1 MEIIK
6 KTILQ
11 ALTTGTTVTGG
22 TIIIPDSDAVYYM
35 KIGLKQDTRDV
46 GFLDAWIEPVVPE
59 PPVPPEPPVET
70 DYYIEYNYDVFTDDD
85 GSEFLW

>member
-22 TIIIPDSDAVYYM
+22 TIIIPDLSAMYYM
-35 KIGLKQDTRDV
+35 KVLLKQDTRDV
-46 GFLDAWIEPVVPE
+46 GFLDAYIEPVE
-59 PPVPPEPPVET
+59 PPIPPEPPTVT
-70 DYYIEYNYDVFTDDD
+70 NYYIEFNNDVFIDSNGD
-85 GSEFLW
+85 EFVWI

>member
-22 TIIIPDSDAVYYM
+22 TIIIPDLSAMYYM

-46 GFLDAWIEPVVPE
+46 GFLDAYIE
-59 PPVPPEPPVET
+59 PPEPPIPPEPPTVT
-70 DYYIEYNYDVFTDDD
+70 NYYIEYNNDVFID
-85 GSEFLW
+85 GNGDEFVWE